1 MNFLLTEERA
11 KNNQYTKQIKLLEET
26 IKTVNNEY
34 QNITIKYG
42 KVEKD
47 EENLEQHYSGK

>member
-1 MNFLLTEERA
+1 MFH
-11 KNNQYTKQIKLLEET
+11 KQTRE
-26 IKTVNNEY
+26 VNNEY

>member
-1 MNFLLTEERA
+1 VNFLLTEERA